1 MRQLKSCFLID
12 HVTSGT
18 GRIYASLCFNLYH
31 PSWLITKIICTQINT
46 VPCDWVEVRGSGNV
60 IEN

>member
-1 MRQLKSCFLID
+1 MRQFKSCFLID

-31 PSWLITKIICTQINT
+31 PSWSITKIICTQINT